1 MAKNSNKSVDV
12 PFSPI
17 GEKVPRQSG
26 RMRAGH
32 NATTALTPT
41 LSPHGERGSRDYF
54 TGKKVL
60 ITGGAGFLGSS
71 LAQVLVLLGAE
82 ITILDAMLPLYGGNL
97 FNLESIKEKIQ
108 FIKGDIRDEKL
119 VQSVVSEKDII
130 YNFAAQVSYIDSKDQ
145 PFLDLDI
152 NGKGHLT
159 VLEAARQYAPH
170 ARILFSSSRMV
181 YGKIS
186 TTPVSEQHPTDP
198 LSLYGIHKLLAEK
211 YYRYY
216 THTFG
221 MDTVSIRIPNP
232 YGPRQQMKHNKYSI
246 VGWFV
251 RQAMEN
257 KSITVFGDGS
267 QERDYLYVDDI
278 VDAFIELTMHGVS
291 GEVYNIGTQERVT
304 FGGMVDAVLA
314 EVGTGTKINIPWPE
328 SYEKNETGNYVA
340 DTSKIESITPWK
352 PSVSLKEGIK
362 KMVAYYKE
370 NKEKYW

>member
-1 MAKNSNKSVDV
+1 METSN
-12 PFSPI
+12 
-17 GEKVPRQSG
+17 
-26 RMRAGH
+26 
-32 NATTALTPT
+32 
-41 LSPHGERGSRDYF
+41 YF

-71 LAQVLVLLGAE
+71 LAQALVPLGADV
-82 ITILDAMLPLYGGNL
+82 TILDAMLPLYGGNV

-108 FIKGDIRDEKL
+108 FVEGDIRDQKL
-119 VQSVVSEKDII
+119 MDTLVVGCDII

-159 VLEAARQYAPH
+159 VLEAARQFAPH

-181 YGKIS
+181 YGKIT
-186 TTPVSEQHPTDP
+186 TTPVSENHPTDP

-211 YYRYY
+211 YYSYY

-232 YGPRQQMKHNKYSI
+232 YGSRQQMKHNKYSI

-257 KSITVFGDGS
+257 KSITIFGDGS

-278 VDAFIELTMHGVS
+278 VDAFLELTKHGVS

-304 FGGMVDAVLA
+304 FGGMVDAVIA
-314 EVGTGTKINIPWPE
+314 EVGSGNKINIPWPE

-340 DTSKIESITPWK
+340 DTKKIEKITNWK
-352 PSVSLKEGIK
+352 PSVPLKEGIK
-362 KMVAYYKE
+362 RMVAYYKE
-370 NKEKYW
+370 NKEHYW